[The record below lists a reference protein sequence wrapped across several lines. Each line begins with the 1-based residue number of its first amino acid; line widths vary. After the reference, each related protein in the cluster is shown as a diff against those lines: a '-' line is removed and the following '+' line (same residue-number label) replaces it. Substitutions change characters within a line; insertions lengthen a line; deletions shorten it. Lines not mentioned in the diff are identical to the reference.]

1 VEKTILKLSC
11 PDQPGLVARL
21 TQFIAGKGGNLLE
34 MQQFTDQI
42 SGWFFTHMVWDSGS
56 VRVSPEEFRTQF
68 EPLARELNADW
79 NMRQESTLPRVVL
92 LVSKELHCLA
102 DLLQRWKRGE
112 LPIEI
117 LAVAG
122 NHPHPRQTVEQAGL
136 RFVHLPVDRT
146 NKAEHFARIGNLL
159 DELEPDLVV
168 LARYMQII
176 PPDLCQKWAGRMMN
190 IHHSFLPAFA
200 GANPYQRAFERGVKV
215 IGATCHYVT
224 EDLDEGPIIT
234 QEIAPVEHYHTPD
247 DLLRLGRDCERLALA
262 RGVRYH
268 VKERVLIH
276 GRKTV
281 VFRD

>member
-1 VEKTILKLSC
+1 
-11 PDQPGLVARL
+11 
-21 TQFIAGKGGNLLE
+21 
-34 MQQFTDQI
+34 
-42 SGWFFTHMVWDSGS
+42 
-56 VRVSPEEFRTQF
+56 
-68 EPLARELNADW
+68 
-79 NMRQESTLPRVVL
+79 
-92 LVSKELHCLA
+92 
-102 DLLQRWKRGE
+102 LQRWKTGE
-112 LPIEI
+112 LPVEI

-122 NHPHPRQTVEQAGL
+122 NHPHARESVEQAGL
-136 RFVHLPVDRT
+136 HFEYLPVDRA
-146 NKAEHFARIGNLL
+146 NKAAHFARVDELL
-159 DELEPDLVV
+159 DELAPDLVV

-176 PPDLCQKWAGRMMN
+176 PPNLCQKWAGRMMN

-200 GANPYQRAFERGVKV
+200 GANPYQRAFERGVKI

-234 QEIAPVEHYHTPD
+234 QEIAQVEHYHTPG